1 MCLTISTPLYAYVH
15 PTNMVMYS
23 ERHDSIS
30 GIISVSS
37 FSENWKEKKK
47 RGVRIAHSF
56 ETEEVLLITCSASAG
71 HEQTDFTLEK
81 FLK

>member
-47 RGVRIAHSF
+47 RGVRTAHSF
-56 ETEEVLLITCSASAG
+56 ETEEVLLIRYCYV
-71 HEQTDFTLEK
+71 F
-81 FLK
+81 